1 MAKCIPLFLISTFLF
16 FGCTLDSLSSDQFE
30 FKVLTYN
37 VQNIMDDQLDGFEYD
52 EYKPSKTWT
61 TQAYHQRLKTLS
73 EVVSN
78 RAIGLCD
85 VLVFQEV
92 EHENVV
98 RDLLERHLA
107 RKGYQWYAVAKE
119 EGGAISIAIA
129 SREKPIRVVVHTVI
143 GARPILEAVF
153 DTPSG
158 EVVVFALHA
167 KSQLGEYSETEAL
180 RLELARSL
188 SQATR
193 KYEGSNVLICGDF
206 NEDPDAYSK
215 NSLVQT
221 ALIETRW
228 QVSRTFMA
236 NGSLGISGMKQN
248 IYSDIWY
255 SPFLDQSNTFS
266 KPGSY
271 WYGGTWHHYDQFLG
285 NGSLFDDRGWEY
297 DSCDIVVPPI
307 CLNTDGTPKAWNL
320 ATLCGVSDHFPV
332 LLTLKRK

>member
-1 MAKCIPLFLISTFLF
+1 MANHTPLILILALLCS
-16 FGCTLDSLSSDQFE
+16 GCTLEAQSSDE
-30 FKVLTYN
+30 GTFKVLTYN

-61 TQAYHQRLKTLS
+61 TESYHQRLKTLS
-73 EVVSN
+73 EVISH
-78 RAIGLCD
+78 RTIGLCD
-85 VLVFQEV
+85 VLVLQEV
-92 EHENVV
+92 EHEKVV

-119 EGGAISIAIA
+119 EGGAISLAVV
-129 SREKPIRVVVHTVI
+129 SREKPLRVVVHAVI

-153 DTPSG
+153 ATPKG

-167 KSQLGEYSETEAL
+167 KSQLGNYEETEAL

-188 SQATR
+188 SHAAR
-193 KYEGSNVLICGDF
+193 KYEGSLVLICGDF
-206 NEDPDAYSK
+206 NEDPDAYSR

-228 QVSRTFMA
+228 QVARTFMA
-236 NGSLGISGMKQN
+236 NGSLGISGVKRG

-255 SPFLDQSNTFS
+255 SPFLDRTNAFS

-271 WYGGTWHHYDQFLG
+271 WYGGSWHHYDQFLG
-285 NGSLFDDRGWEY
+285 NGCLFDGRGWEY
-297 DSCDIVVPPI
+297 DSCDMVVPPV
-307 CLNTDGTPKAWNL
+307 CMNTDGTPKAWDFS
-320 ATLCGVSDHFPV
+320 TLNGVSDHYPV
-332 LLTLKRK
+332 LLTLRSQ